1 MFSMFSALE
10 LKQIIEMI
18 IQLNITEITLF
29 HMLDIYIWSVFL
41 DAYNYNFY
49 VNLNDFISFKYL
61 MFLCQM
67 VNWPSKNPS

>member
-41 DAYNYNFY
+41 DAYNYNLY